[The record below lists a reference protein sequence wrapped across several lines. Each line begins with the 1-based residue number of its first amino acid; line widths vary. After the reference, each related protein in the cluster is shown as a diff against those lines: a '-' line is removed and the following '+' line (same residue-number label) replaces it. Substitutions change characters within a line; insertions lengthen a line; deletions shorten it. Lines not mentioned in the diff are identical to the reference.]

1 MADGTPALYHLD
13 LPPSSGGSGNG
24 LVDSTE
30 RAVAIFGLRKGG
42 RSYYALDIHDPFTP
56 SLKWSLVP
64 DESSNTLVKNMG
76 FSTCT
81 PAFGRVSSSDIIRDA
96 VFLGGGYSNA
106 ETESNFAGT
115 KLGRSVFALDVNTGE
130 ILASADLTAASI
142 GGSTVGSIP
151 AGVIPFEFFLNSGM
165 AQRAYF
171 LDYKGGLWSWGSKS
185 VGTAAPYV
193 NYRQDTSDLTAW
205 SIRKVSQ
212 DDNADLGARYTT
224 LPAPFRV
231 GSFPGVGKT
240 GSAPPAAVGV
250 AMVSGDRNN
259 PLDELYNTTTDVIP
273 VRHRLTVVFDR
284 QDSRVWNMDSAA
296 GPDTGI
302 KNINLSDFTANNVT
316 STPATACSDS
326 LFKYITPGCADYYLA
341 PTTGDP
347 KFGYFINFPKIA
359 KGFVPKG
366 INAPIVVANGLFYSY
381 FSPNTADPC
390 TGGSGDTNS
399 WYTTDVMNPIVSDSR
414 STLAVKSGQK
424 DTWAGVASDYI
435 ALGTRGVL
443 QGGAVKVANPQ
454 PGASLTTPEL
464 HSTQG
469 AVSLRFPKPRV
480 WRTVH

>member
-1 MADGTPALYHLD
+1 
-13 LPPSSGGSGNG
+13 
-24 LVDSTE
+24 
-30 RAVAIFGLRKGG
+30 
-42 RSYYALDIHDPFTP
+42 
-56 SLKWSLVP
+56 
-64 DESSNTLVKNMG
+64 
-76 FSTCT
+76 
-81 PAFGRVSSSDIIRDA
+81 
-96 VFLGGGYSNA
+96 
-106 ETESNFAGT
+106 
-115 KLGRSVFALDVNTGE
+115 
-130 ILASADLTAASI
+130 
-142 GGSTVGSIP
+142 
-151 AGVIPFEFFLNSGM
+151 
-165 AQRAYF
+165 
-171 LDYKGGLWSWGSKS
+171 
-185 VGTAAPYV
+185 V